1 MTRSARV
8 IAIDC
13 TGAGPSLRGAR
24 RASAILQF
32 AMRHWISGI
41 AIGGLLWGMWILLW
55 RGASWPVLALGGL
68 FPLGILLGAVW
79 GPLRLEFP
87 VTAWWRLDLWAAF
100 GLAVAALVMQ
110 AVARTGWAILT
121 GRIQPGVIAIPIR
134 VRSEMGQL
142 LLLWA
147 ITVTPGTIALLVEGD
162 IAYVHCLHRPSQPR
176 LPGAAWVDGLLVRLW
191 G

>member
-1 MTRSARV
+1 
-8 IAIDC
+8 
-13 TGAGPSLRGAR
+13 
-24 RASAILQF
+24 
-32 AMRHWISGI
+32 MRHWISGI
-41 AIGGLLWGMWILLW
+41 AIGGLLWGMWVLLW

-68 FPLGILLGAVW
+68 VPLGILLGAA
-79 GPLRLEFP
+79 GRRLRLEFP
-87 VTAWWRLDLWAAF
+87 VSAWWRLDLWAAF
-100 GLAVAALVMQ
+100 GLAVTALVMK

-142 LLLWA
+142 LFLWA

-176 LPGAAWVDGLLVRLW
+176 LPEAAWVDGLLVRLW